1 MMNIILILLDIAYI
15 GLLVIMLVYARRQE
29 KIFDEKIKKMTKE
42 INNIIRFTE
51 NKQKE
56 VERIKKR
63 QAKNE

>member
-1 MMNIILILLDIAYI
+1 MMNIILILLGIAYI

>member
-1 MMNIILILLDIAYI
+1 MMNIILILLGIAYV
-15 GLLVIMLVYARRQE
+15 GLLVIILVYARRQE
-29 KIFDEKIKKMTKE
+29 KIFEEKIKKMTKE